1 VTERPPSTDGLLDDV
16 VAAGAA
22 VERVM
27 AAMVSAATGLDDELV
42 DVAADLSRASLGIPI
57 PSVNLVFGAHLGGLD
72 EGAIDRRIEE
82 ATAWFDE
89 RGLPFVWW
97 VLPSSEP
104 RDLGDRLGA
113 RGFTVLPGAMPAMA
127 VGLDAPPRPAVP
139 AGIQIERVQDAATYR
154 TYCDSLAAGFDAP
167 AEFADAWFR
176 LVELGFGDELP
187 LRMFL
192 ARTVPDGRPVGTG
205 MAVLAD
211 DIVGLYSIGTVAEAR
226 GRGIGRA
233 MTLTGMEAGHDAG
246 CRAALLEATDAGY
259 PLYISLGFRTITMIE
274 LFVHQPG

>member
-1 VTERPPSTDGLLDDV
+1 MAEPLRTADGALADV

-27 AAMVSAATGLDDELV
+27 AAMVSAAVELDGELV
-42 DVAADLSRASLGIPI
+42 EIAADVSRASLGIPI

-72 EGAIDRRIEE
+72 PAAIDRRIDD
-82 ATAWFDE
+82 AIAWFDE

-97 VLPSSEP
+97 VLPSTEP
-104 RDLGDRLGA
+104 RDLGDRLAA
-113 RGFTVLPGAMPAMA
+113 RGFAVLPGAMPAMA
-127 VGLDAPPRPAVP
+127 VDLDAPPRPSVP
-139 AGIQIERVQDAATYR
+139 AGVEIKRVHDAASYR
-154 TYCDSLAAGFDAP
+154 TYCDTLAAGFDAP

-176 LVELGFGDELP
+176 LVGLGFGDELA
-187 LRMFL
+187 LRMYL

-205 MAVLAD
+205 MAVLAGD
-211 DIVGLYSIGTVAEAR
+211 TVGLYSIGTLADAR

-233 MTLTGMEAGHDAG
+233 LTLTGMQAGYEAG
-246 CRAALLEATDAGY
+246 CRTALLEATDAGY

-274 LFVHQPG
+274 LYVHQPG

>member
-1 VTERPPSTDGLLDDV
+1 MTEPPRSTGDPLGDV
-16 VAAGAA
+16 GAAGAA

-27 AAMVSAATGLDDELV
+27 GAMVSAAIDLDGELV
-42 DVAADLSRASLGIPI
+42 EIASDLSRASLGIPI
-57 PSVNLVFGAHLGGLD
+57 PSVNLVFGAHLDGLD
-72 EGAIDRRIEE
+72 DRAVERRIDE
-82 ATAWFDE
+82 AIAWFDE

-104 RDLGDRLGA
+104 RDLRDRLAA
-113 RGFTVLPGAMPAMA
+113 RGFAVLPGAMPAMA
-127 VGLDAPPRPAVP
+127 VDLDGPPRPVVP
-139 AGIQIERVQDAATYR
+139 PGVEIVRVRDASTYR
-154 TYCDSLAAGFDAP
+154 TYCDTLAAGFDAP

-176 LVELGFGDELP
+176 LVDLGFGDELA

-205 MAVLAD
+205 MAVLAGD
-211 DIVGLYSIGTVAEAR
+211 TVGLYSIGTLADAR

-233 MTLTGMEAGHDAG
+233 MTLTGMRAGYDAG
-246 CRAALLEATDAGY
+246 CRTVLLEATDAGY

>member
-1 VTERPPSTDGLLDDV
+1 VTEPLLSTDDPLGDV
-16 VAAGAA
+16 FGAGAA

-27 AAMVSAATGLDDELV
+27 AAMVSAAIGLDDELV

-72 EGAIDRRIEE
+72 HGGVERRIDE
-82 ATAWFDE
+82 AIAWFDD
-89 RGLPFVWW
+89 RRLPFVWW
-97 VLPSSEP
+97 VLPSTEP
-104 RDLGDRLGA
+104 QDLRDRLAA
-113 RGFTVLPGAMPAMA
+113 RGFAVLPGAMPAMA
-127 VGLDAPPRPAVP
+127 VELDTAPRPEVP
-139 AGIQIERVQDAATYR
+139 AGVTIEPVRDAATFR
-154 TYCDSLAAGFDAP
+154 TYCDTLAAGFDAP

-211 DIVGLYSIGTVAEAR
+211 DIVGLYSIGTLADAR

-233 MTLTGMEAGHDAG
+233 MTLTGMRAGHDAG
-246 CRAALLEATDAGY
+246 CRTALLEATDPGY

>member
-1 VTERPPSTDGLLDDV
+1 MTEPPLTTDGALADV

-27 AAMVSAATGLDDELV
+27 AARVSVASDVDGELV
-42 DVAADLSRASLGIPI
+42 AIATDLSRASLGIPI

-72 EGAIDRRIEE
+72 DGTVERRIDD
-82 ATAWFDE
+82 AIAWFDE

-104 RDLGDRLGA
+104 RDLRDRLAA
-113 RGFTVLPGAMPAMA
+113 RGFAVLPGAMPAMA
-127 VGLDAPPRPAVP
+127 VDLDGPPRPVVP
-139 AGIQIERVQDAATYR
+139 AGVEIERVRDAAMYR
-154 TYCDSLAAGFDAP
+154 TYCDTLAAGFDAP

-176 LVELGFGDELP
+176 LVDLGFGDELP

-205 MAVLAD
+205 MAVLAGD
-211 DIVGLYSIGTVAEAR
+211 TVGLYSIGTLADAR

-233 MTLTGMEAGHDAG
+233 MTLTGMAAGWDAG
-246 CRAALLEATDAGY
+246 CRTALLEATDAGY

>member
-1 VTERPPSTDGLLDDV
+1 MTEPPRSTGDPLGDV
-16 VAAGAA
+16 GAAGAA

-27 AAMVSAATGLDDELV
+27 GAMVSAAIDLDGELV
-42 DVAADLSRASLGIPI
+42 EIASDLSRASLGIPI
-57 PSVNLVFGAHLGGLD
+57 PSVNLVFGAHLDGLD
-72 EGAIDRRIEE
+72 DRAVERRIDE
-82 ATAWFDE
+82 AIAWFDE

-104 RDLGDRLGA
+104 RDLRDRLAA
-113 RGFTVLPGAMPAMA
+113 RGFAVLPGAMPAMA
-127 VGLDAPPRPAVP
+127 VDLDGPPRPVVP
-139 AGIQIERVQDAATYR
+139 PGVEIVRVRDASTYR
-154 TYCDSLAAGFDAP
+154 TYCDALAAAFDAP

-176 LVELGFGDELP
+176 LVDLGFGDELA

-192 ARTVPDGRPVGTG
+192 ARTVLDGRPVGTG
-205 MAVLAD
+205 MAVLAGD
-211 DIVGLYSIGTVAEAR
+211 TVGLYSIGTLADAR

-233 MTLTGMEAGHDAG
+233 MTLTGMRAGYDAG
-246 CRAALLEATDAGY
+246 CRTALLEATDAGY

>member
-1 VTERPPSTDGLLDDV
+1 MTEPPLTTDGALADV

-27 AAMVSAATGLDDELV
+27 AAMVSVAIDLDGELV
-42 DVAADLSRASLGIPI
+42 AIATDLSRASLGIPI

-72 EGAIDRRIEE
+72 DGTVERRIDD
-82 ATAWFDE
+82 AIAWFDE

-104 RDLGDRLGA
+104 RDLRDRLAA
-113 RGFTVLPGAMPAMA
+113 RGFAVLPGAMPAMA
-127 VGLDAPPRPAVP
+127 VDLDRPPRPVVP
-139 AGIQIERVQDAATYR
+139 AGVEIERVRDAAMYR
-154 TYCDSLAAGFDAP
+154 TYCDTLAAGFDAP

-176 LVELGFGDELP
+176 LVDLGFGDELP

-205 MAVLAD
+205 MAVLAGD
-211 DIVGLYSIGTVAEAR
+211 TVGLYSIGTLADAR

-233 MTLTGMEAGHDAG
+233 MTLTGMAAGWDAG
-246 CRAALLEATDAGY
+246 CRTALLEATDAGY

-274 LFVHQPG
+274 LVVHQPG

>member
-1 VTERPPSTDGLLDDV
+1 VTEPPRTTGDSLDDV
-16 VAAGAA
+16 SAAGAA

-27 AAMVSAATGLDDELV
+27 AAMVSAAIELDGDLV
-42 DVAADLSRASLGIPI
+42 EIAPDLSRASLGIPI

-72 EGAIDRRIEE
+72 DAAVERRIDN
-82 ATAWFDE
+82 AIAWFDE

-104 RDLGDRLGA
+104 SDLRDRLAA
-113 RGFTVLPGAMPAMA
+113 RGFAVLPGAMPAMA
-127 VGLDAPPRPAVP
+127 VDLDGPPRPDVP
-139 AGIQIERVQDAATYR
+139 TDVVIERVQDAATFR
-154 TYCDSLAAGFDAP
+154 TYCDTLAAGFDAP

-176 LVELGFGDELP
+176 LVDLGFGDDLP

-205 MAVLAD
+205 MAVLAGD
-211 DIVGLYSIGTVAEAR
+211 AVGLYSIGTLADAR

-233 MTLTGMEAGHDAG
+233 MTLTGMLAGWDAG
-246 CRAALLEATDAGY
+246 CRTALLEATDAGY